1 MLYISALV
9 FGPITVLLKLWR
21 VYSPGWI
28 SQSVKTTRPNL
39 GLALISPRTSSNL
52 GLVLTLRKIDL
63 WAAVL
68 LKWFFHSQC
77 QPRWECFSKS
87 SAHIT
92 KNRCY
97 TLCNE
102 IMTEMSYVS
111 LTLWII
117 AIDVKGQCEQS
128 PRDSTAPQTD
138 REAVFVYSNAF
149 KNNATTVAGF
159 GHIVNLKGKKT
170 FVHLNWRVLIP
181 FVDRVFGHDMNPY
194 SLWMK
199 MFVIKSTC
207 RSFSIISLYVFEKQK
222 GKSQSNVF
230 RTSKL
235 YSSQACEEGCLL
247 CEPETQGYTKCSGLF

>member
-1 MLYISALV
+1 
-9 FGPITVLLKLWR
+9 
-21 VYSPGWI
+21 
-28 SQSVKTTRPNL
+28 
-39 GLALISPRTSSNL
+39 
-52 GLVLTLRKIDL
+52 
-63 WAAVL
+63 
-68 LKWFFHSQC
+68 
-77 QPRWECFSKS
+77 
-87 SAHIT
+87 
-92 KNRCY
+92 
-97 TLCNE
+97 
-102 IMTEMSYVS
+102 MTEMSYVS

-207 RSFSIISLYVFEKQK
+207 RSFSIISLYVLRNKRENHRAMFSGHLNCIAPKPVRKVACFVNQK
-222 GKSQSNVF
+222 HRGIPSALGCFRCTSNHG
-230 RTSKL
+230 T
-235 YSSQACEEGCLL
+235 CLL
-247 CEPETQGYTKCSGLF
+247 NVKLFALVNNNLYTI